1 MSQTVSMLPDDDE
14 PLPRHRPAIDEV
26 NAVHAAAGEYLAP
39 LGPRT
44 TSTASFGSNSG
55 LPPPPMSGMPASMPS
70 GMGTPTP
77 MGGMLAPMT
86 GGGMPA
92 PMTGG
97 GMPAPMTGG
106 GMPASMPSG
115 MGIPTPM
122 GGMPA
127 PMTGG
132 GMPPPIMNT
141 TVIDN
146 SGNGNVGAAMMNQQT
161 MQMNGMAATAQ
172 AQASVG
178 VAQTSLD
185 KELLDDQLKK
195 EDEHWVKSYWRPA
208 AGWLYMLICFMDF
221 IGFPL
226 ISMFL
231 PLVFKK
237 DGIIANYVPWQ
248 SLTLSNGGLI
258 HLAFG
263 AILGIAA
270 FSRGQEKLA
279 AMR

>member
-55 LPPPPMSGMPASMPS
+55 LPPPPMS
-70 GMGTPTP
+70 
-77 MGGMLAPMT
+77 
-86 GGGMPA
+86 
-92 PMTGG
+92 
-97 GMPAPMTGG
+97 